1 MATKRRRH
9 RWPFQ
14 LTHLLRGATQHAP
27 MANGTLLI
35 STHAPLARCD
45 RRIPGN
51 GRGGIHFNSRTS
63 CEVRP
68 AVSQFTNNPV
78 GFQLTHLL
86 RGATPAPVCAP
97 CPEHHDFN
105 SRTSCEVRHCG
116 PPTSELRRNFNSRT
130 SCEVRLI
137 VTIPQTIAGIF
148 QLTHLLRGATS
159 QQIKDLQ
166 AQQISTHAP
175 LARCDKRG
183 SFSPWQSSF
192 ISTHAPLARC
202 DAGPDRRVRDY
213 LISTHAPLARCDC
226 FMQHYS
232 GYFWISTHAPL
243 ARCDMLCRRQNLE
256 HCISTH
262 APLARCDEC
271 KTSTS
276 LPVSISTHA
285 PLARCDAAA
294 SGNFFPPPRFQ
305 LTHLLRGATEMK
317 NVVLEIQNFNSRT
330 SCEVR
335 QLIIFAAPRTFSI
348 STHAPLAR
356 CDQIS
361 TT

>member
-27 MANGTLLI
+27 MANGTLL
-35 STHAPLARCD
+35 
-45 RRIPGN
+45 
-51 GRGGIHFNSRTS
+51 
-63 CEVRP
+63 
-68 AVSQFTNNPV
+68 
-78 GFQLTHLL
+78 
-86 RGATPAPVCAP
+86 
-97 CPEHHDFN
+97 
-105 SRTSCEVRHCG
+105 
-116 PPTSELRRNFNSRT
+116 
-130 SCEVRLI
+130 
-137 VTIPQTIAGIF
+137 
-148 QLTHLLRGATS
+148 
-159 QQIKDLQ
+159 
-166 AQQISTHAP
+166 
-175 LARCDKRG
+175 
-183 SFSPWQSSF
+183 
-192 ISTHAPLARC
+192 
-202 DAGPDRRVRDY
+202 
-213 LISTHAPLARCDC
+213 
-226 FMQHYS
+226 
-232 GYFWISTHAPL
+232 ISTHAPL

-361 TT
+361 NTYTQGAEISTHAPLARCDPGQCGTGGRGNGFQLTHLLRGATMASKLGDWIFPISTHAPLARCDTNQQHINAGRGNFNSRTSCEVRHLRSGIPFARILFQLTHLLRGAT